1 MTLPPPTT
9 TVTTPTI
16 PPVDR
21 TPPRLR
27 VTYATRA
34 DRRGRYTVKLAS
46 AGEAASGSAVLRLAT
61 GAKRRLATGLI
72 ATSGSK
78 PVKLV
83 IRLKRKDLALLRRR
97 GRLRVTLA
105 VSLTDLA
112 GNTARGSKTF
122 TLRLKR

>member
-1 MTLPPPTT
+1 
-9 TVTTPTI
+9 
-16 PPVDR
+16 VDR
-21 TPPRLR
+21 TPPRLK
-27 VTYATRA
+27 VTYATRV
-34 DRRGRYTVKLAS
+34 DRKGRYTVRLAS

-61 GAKRRLATGLI
+61 GKRRRLATGLI
-72 ATSGSK
+72 GTAGSR

-83 IRLKRKDLALLRRR
+83 IKLKRRDLALLRRR
-97 GRLRVTLA
+97 HRLRVNLA